1 MEGQHYAGF
10 WIRTAATLIDC
21 VVLGVIIYLPLT
33 LIYGPEYWV
42 SDEFIQGFWDAVLS
56 HLLPAVLVIWFWR
69 KHRGTP
75 GKMLL
80 KLRVVDAETGDTL
93 TLPQAIGRYLAY
105 IPAALVLFLGFIWVG
120 FSGRKQGWHDMMAGT
135 VVVRE

>member
-1 MEGQHYAGF
+1 
-10 WIRTAATLIDC
+10 
-21 VVLGVIIYLPLT
+21 VLGVIIYLPLT

-42 SDEFIQGFWDAVLS
+42 SDQFIQGFWDAVLS